1 MGPKSIYCG
10 SLNMV
15 LARSIGVHSL
25 QSHSSYVAMGGPHG
39 LVWTKLQG
47 RSVTFLDPRKLL
59 GQEGESAAEQ
69 YLRHKGYRIV
79 ARNLRS
85 SMGELDIV
93 AEDGQALVFVEVK
106 ARRTDTFG
114 GAIHAVHQRKQ
125 EKLIQLAAQY
135 LARHH
140 ITIDHADSMSSC
152 CIARRRAPQ
161 IEHIQNAFE
170 VSGDDLRW

>member
-1 MGPKSIYCG
+1 VASF
-10 SLNMV
+10 V
-15 LARSIGVHSL
+15 DRSRRIF
-25 QSHSSYVAMGGPHG
+25 
-39 LVWTKLQG
+39 TDD
-47 RSVTFLDPRKLL
+47 SVTILDPRRVF

-85 SMGELDIV
+85 SVGELDLV
-93 AEDGQALVFVEVK
+93 AEDGQVLVFVEVK
-106 ARRTDTFG
+106 ARRTDAFG

-140 ITIDHADSMSSC
+140 LKDRPCRFDVVLLQGTDAAAS
-152 CIARRRAPQ
+152 Q

-170 VSGDDLRW
+170 VPGDDLRW

>member
-1 MGPKSIYCG
+1 MTI
-10 SLNMV
+10 
-15 LARSIGVHSL
+15 R
-25 QSHSSYVAMGGPHG
+25 
-39 LVWTKLQG
+39 
-47 RSVTFLDPRKLL
+47 DPRKLF
-59 GQEGESAAEQ
+59 GQAGESAAERH
-69 YLRHKGYRIV
+69 LRHKGYRIV

-85 SMGELDIV
+85 MAGELDLV
-93 AEDGQALVFVEVK
+93 AEDGQVLVFVEVK
-106 ARRTDTFG
+106 ARRTGAFG

-140 ITIDHADSMSSC
+140 IKDRPCRFDVVLLQGTQGTEAVAS
-152 CIARRRAPQ
+152 Q

>member
-1 MGPKSIYCG
+1 MAP
-10 SLNMV
+10 
-15 LARSIGVHSL
+15 LADESGCNS
-25 QSHSSYVAMGGPHG
+25 
-39 LVWTKLQG
+39 KDD
-47 RSVTFLDPRKLL
+47 SVTLLDPRKLL
-59 GQEGESAAEQ
+59 GQEGESAAEE

-85 SMGELDIV
+85 SVGELDLV
-93 AEDGQALVFVEVK
+93 VEDGQVLVFVEVK
-106 ARRTDTFG
+106 ARRSDAFG

-140 ITIDHADSMSSC
+140 IKDRLCRFDVVLLQGTEAVI
-152 CIARRRAPQ
+152 PQ

-170 VSGDDLRW
+170 VSGEDLRW

>member
-1 MGPKSIYCG
+1 
-10 SLNMV
+10 
-15 LARSIGVHSL
+15 
-25 QSHSSYVAMGGPHG
+25 
-39 LVWTKLQG
+39 
-47 RSVTFLDPRKLL
+47 VTILDPRRSF

-85 SMGELDIV
+85 SMGELDLV
-93 AEDGQALVFVEVK
+93 AEDGQVLVFVEVK
-106 ARRTDTFG
+106 ARRTGAFG

-125 EKLIQLAAQY
+125 EKLIQLAALY

-140 ITIDHADSMSSC
+140 IKDRLCRFDVVLLQGMGTL
-152 CIARRRAPQ
+152 PTQ

-170 VSGDDLRW
+170 VSGEDLRW